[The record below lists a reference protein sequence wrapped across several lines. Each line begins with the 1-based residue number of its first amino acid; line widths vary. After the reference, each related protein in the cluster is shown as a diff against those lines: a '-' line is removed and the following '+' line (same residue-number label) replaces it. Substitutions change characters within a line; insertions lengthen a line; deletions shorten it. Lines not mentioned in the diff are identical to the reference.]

1 MVDSTSRWDTQ
12 GLGFGLAFGLLG
24 LVFLVA
30 RDDGSLRPV
39 HLLGVV
45 VLAVG
50 GALLLSAVDRSWPDM
65 DRAERRGDPT
75 SDRPEVSDPL
85 ELP

>member
-1 MVDSTSRWDTQ
+1 MTETSARWDTQ

-30 RDDGSLRPV
+30 RNDTSLRPV
-39 HLLGVV
+39 HLLGVTI
-45 VLAVG
+45 LAIG
-50 GALLLSAVDRSWPDM
+50 GALLLSAIDRAWPDM
-65 DRAERRGDPT
+65 DRPDHAK
-75 SDRPEVSDPL
+75 DRPDSGDSL